1 MAVSLHPFTPLVR
14 RAGILLALLTFCGVA
29 AQAEDKA
36 PAGAE
41 KAPMPSVVVAAIDSD
56 FVYIHDP
63 DIKTERGESDT
74 DKAHVPIDRA
84 AFTRMARFGQS
95 STRATVLLS
104 PRRKRRGG

>member
-1 MAVSLHPFTPLVR
+1 M
-14 RAGILLALLTFCGVA
+14 
-29 AQAEDKA
+29 A
-36 PAGAE
+36 PALAHRPPRSRERRE
-41 KAPMPSVVVAAIDSD
+41 KRFGGWASASAAAIDSD